1 MPIHSSDFQQVF
13 GDFSDLFAEAE
24 KKNATIHEDAVPLLM
39 GAVAYC
45 AARPNLDPAG
55 ASEVRERAQLAW
67 SDLVQHKQ
75 DQMLAVDDI
84 REWIRKWFPLPD
96 PVQVER
102 IPDEIANFMR
112 DLK

>member
-1 MPIHSSDFQQVF
+1 MPIHSSNFQQVF

-39 GAVAYC
+39 GAVAYY
-45 AARPNLDPAG
+45 AAPPKR

-67 SDLVQHKQ
+67 SDLVQQKQ
-75 DQMLAVDDI
+75 DQMLAQADI
-84 REWIRKWFPLPD
+84 REWIRKWFPD
-96 PVQVER
+96 PVQSER

-112 DLK
+112 NLK